1 MTGDIDES
9 MIVRFEG
16 KSRVKGNTK
25 KFNRCRSR
33 DNLTVIRDVL
43 WFELL
48 ALSPFKEHP
57 NRFGATW
64 DDTMIGVKNGQF
76 IQGGLKVRLD
86 EMGVGDRRFSVDH
99 EIVSKERSTSV
110 RNKLGKFRQVE

>member
-1 MTGDIDES
+1 MTGDIGDS

-16 KSRVKGNTK
+16 KGRVKGNTE

-33 DNLTVIRDVL
+33 DNLTVISDVL

-57 NRFGATW
+57 NRFGAA
-64 DDTMIGVKNGQF
+64 
-76 IQGGLKVRLD
+76 
-86 EMGVGDRRFSVDH
+86 
-99 EIVSKERSTSV
+99 
-110 RNKLGKFRQVE
+110 

>member
-1 MTGDIDES
+1 M
-9 MIVRFEG
+9 
-16 KSRVKGNTK
+16 
-25 KFNRCRSR
+25 
-33 DNLTVIRDVL
+33 

-57 NRFGATW
+57 NRFGAAY

-99 EIVSKERSTSV
+99 EIISKERSTSV
-110 RNKLGKFRQVE
+110 RNKLGKFRQVEYEK

>member
-1 MTGDIDES
+1 MTGDIGES

-33 DNLTVIRDVL
+33 DNLTVISL
-43 WFELL
+43 SFLL
-48 ALSPFKEHP
+48 FRLSK
-57 NRFGATW
+57 GTLT
-64 DDTMIGVKNGQF
+64 DLVQF

-99 EIVSKERSTSV
+99 EIISKERSTSV

>member
-1 MTGDIDES
+1 MTGDIGDS

-16 KSRVKGNTK
+16 KSRVEGNTE

-33 DNLTVIRDVL
+33 DNLTVISDVL

-57 NRFGATW
+57 NRFGAIYSCSNNVTPA
-64 DDTMIGVKNGQF
+64 V
-76 IQGGLKVRLD
+76 
-86 EMGVGDRRFSVDH
+86 
-99 EIVSKERSTSV
+99 TSS
-110 RNKLGKFRQVE
+110 LLQ